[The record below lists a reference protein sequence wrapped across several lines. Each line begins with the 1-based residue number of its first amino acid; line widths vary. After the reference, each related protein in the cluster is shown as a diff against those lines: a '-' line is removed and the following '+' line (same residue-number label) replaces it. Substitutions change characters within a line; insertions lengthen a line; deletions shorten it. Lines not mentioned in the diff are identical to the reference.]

1 MTSRLAVTLAGVLFV
16 LGACQPTVPADS
28 ARVAVVATTT
38 VLADLVREVGGD
50 EVEVRSLVP
59 AGGEVHTF
67 DPRPSD
73 VTALADADLVVIN
86 GLGLDDWVQGLA
98 AEAGSNAPL
107 VALAEALDGVEY
119 LAGGEHEHEE
129 EEGHDSEEGLN
140 PHLWLDAEYA
150 ELYVRRIA
158 DALASVDADGGQAY
172 QAAAEAYA
180 QELRELDRWVGE
192 QMKTIPDERR
202 RVVSVHAAFDYFAR
216 AYGLELVGAVIEAPG
231 QDPSAGE
238 LAALIDEIR
247 ELGVSAILAESQF
260 PTTLAERIADE
271 TGVTVVPGL
280 HTDALDATVDSYLEL
295 MRDNTERIVQALADG
310 RE

>member
-1 MTSRLAVTLAGVLFV
+1 MTARLASALAGVVLV

-28 ARVAVVATTT
+28 SRVAVVATTT
-38 VLADLVREVGGD
+38 VLADLVRQVGGE
-50 EVEVRSLVP
+50 EVDVRSLVP

-86 GLGLDDWVQGLA
+86 GLGLDDWVHGLA
-98 AEAGSNAPL
+98 AEAGSDAPL
-107 VALAEALDGVEY
+107 VALAEELDGVEY
-119 LAGGEHEHEE
+119 IAGGEDEHEE
-129 EEGHDSEEGLN
+129 GDEHEGEEGLN

-158 DALASVDADGGQAY
+158 DELASVDADAAQGY
-172 QAAAEAYA
+172 RAAAEAYA
-180 QELRELDRWVGE
+180 QELRELDRWIGE
-192 QMKTIPDERR
+192 QMETIPDDRR

-238 LAALIDEIR
+238 LAALIDQIR
-247 ELGVSAILAESQF
+247 ELQVSAILAESQF

-280 HTDALDATVDSYLEL
+280 HTDALDGTVDSYLAL
-295 MRDNTERIVQALADG
+295 MRDNTERIAQALADG